1 MEERAVAAQKTS
13 VQTEGQANVKGGLCM
28 DELAMLDRETFAQ
41 VWSRVDTQGTGP
53 VEPVS
58 IPEPQEQPQPG
69 LALQEL
75 VAECLAGAER
85 YRALARRARR
95 SGTELT
101 ALHGQKTAQAKRL
114 SAAYFLRSGV
124 RYWPRPNAPQGQ
136 EQSFFAALRE
146 QYLTEGRLCQRLE
159 ELARTAAEDLS
170 ELYAQLAA
178 ETAQLARQ
186 VQRAV
191 EREL

>member
-1 MEERAVAAQKTS
+1 
-13 VQTEGQANVKGGLCM
+13 M

-41 VWSRVDTQGTGP
+41 VWSRVDAQGTGP
-53 VEPVS
+53 VEPVP
-58 IPEPQEQPQPG
+58 IPESGGRAQPQPG

-75 VAECLAGAER
+75 VAECLAGAEA

-95 SGTELT
+95 SGAELS
-101 ALHGQKTAQAKRL
+101 ALRDQKTAQAKRL

-124 RYWPRPNAPQGQ
+124 RYWPKPAMSEG
-136 EQSFFAALRE
+136 QSFFAALRE
-146 QYLTEGRLCQRLE
+146 RHLAEGQLCQRLE
-159 ELARTAAEDLS
+159 ELAQTASEELA
-170 ELYAQLAA
+170 ELYAQLAR
-178 ETAQLARQ
+178 ETAAMARQ